1 MGTVKEA
8 EKQTQTPAE
17 SDEERKDQE
26 RKVSAIQRLKA
37 RKLVYDLKR
46 LLSDAAE
53 SSRYL
58 CACQGVHVPVRVR

>member
-1 MGTVKEA
+1 MKEA